1 MDEQTLIE
9 RLTTAGYRVTT
20 PRLLVWRALS
30 NTEVH
35 PSANDIHHRLAADH
49 PAMGLATVYNT
60 LDLFEKLGVV
70 DTLTVDGVTHYDP
83 GTEPHIN
90 LVCERCEQVHD
101 VKSLPI
107 AAWKREVEDQS
118 GFVVAGRN
126 INIYGIC
133 PACQEAMGQAT
144 E

>member
-1 MDEQTLIE
+1 MNEQTLIE

-30 NTEVH
+30 AEAVH
-35 PSANDIHHRLAADH
+35 PSANDIYQQLVADH
-49 PAMGLATVYNT
+49 PAIGLATVYNT
-60 LDLFEKLGVV
+60 LDLFEALGVV
-70 DTLTVDGVTHYDP
+70 DTLMIDGVAHYDP
-83 GTEPHIN
+83 GDEPHIN
-90 LVCERCEQVHD
+90 LVCERCAEVYD
-101 VKSLPI
+101 VKNLPI

-133 PACQEAMGQAT
+133 PTCQNKIGHIT

>member
-1 MDEQTLIE
+1 MDEKTLIE

-30 NTEVH
+30 NIEVH
-35 PSANDIHHRLAADH
+35 PSANDIHQHLVAEH

-60 LDLFEKLGVV
+60 LDLFEELGIVS
-70 DTLTVDGVTHYDP
+70 TLTIDGVTHYDP

-90 LVCERCEQVHD
+90 LVCERCGQVYD
-101 VKSLPI
+101 VRDLPI
-107 AAWKREVEDQS
+107 AVWKREVEEQS
-118 GFVVAGRN
+118 GFIVAGRN
-126 INIYGIC
+126 INIYGLC
-133 PACQEAMGQAT
+133 PTCQETTGQAT